1 MEITYYE
8 MKIYTLIMLAS
19 ILSLIFYPFS
29 AYTQSDTV
37 IVNWYTGWGSICG
50 GPSGNFACTPPW
62 SGSGNWDNGI
72 RTFTDPVLPG
82 NTVTKVEVIVYKVDC
97 GINTLTVELNGQ
109 LVSTEC
115 CDPSMYVCNNG
126 VGCDISIHVRSFLA
140 GFPGYVYGGTNTLQ
154 LIPDSTVCVDKAK
167 IILHYTSVQIPEIC
181 LVTVDTASNKNLV
194 VWEKTSFP
202 AASYNI
208 YRETSTPG
216 VYDSIAN
223 VPYNSLSNYLDV
235 SSDPNTQPHRYKIS
249 WIDSSGIESGLSYEH
264 KTIHLITDL
273 DTINNRVQLTWD
285 AYEGVSY
292 CNYTIY
298 RGVSSNNMNSLAI
311 VSGNT
316 TTYTDFSPISDTSCY
331 MIEAVHL
338 NGCVA
343 TDPATNFN
351 LSYSNISCIS
361 DTGTTSVQ
369 IPEICIVTVDSAIN
383 KNVVVLEKTA
393 YPAASYNIYRE
404 TSTPGV
410 YDSIG
415 NVPYDSLS
423 IFIDLTSSPD
433 VKSDRYKIS
442 AIDSSG
448 TESGLN
454 NAHSTMQLTAT
465 DSMGVVNLIW
475 DSYEGF
481 AFATYTI
488 WRGANLDSMIVI
500 AFIPNSFTT
509 YSDVA
514 PPSDTMCYMIEV
526 VYTTGCTATDPAT
539 NINSSYSN
547 VICIGDTSASYVPI
561 MYDDEISI
569 YVYPNPFNSTTTF
582 EIKGIDKTITL
593 SFKLYNIVGSQ
604 IKMVSDIGIKKFVI
618 SMENF
623 PGGIYIYKIYSEDE
637 LISTGKLVVY

>member
-1 MEITYYE
+1 MKRKIFITA
-8 MKIYTLIMLAS
+8 LITF
-19 ILSLIFYPFS
+19 LIPII

-37 IVNWYTGWGSICG
+37 IVNWGTGWGTICG
-50 GPSGNFACTPPW
+50 DNDFACAEGT
-62 SGSGNWDNGI
+62 GSGNWGNGI
-72 RTFTDPVLPG
+72 RTFTDPVPPG
-82 NTVTKVEVIVYKVDC
+82 NIVTKVEVIVYKVDC
-97 GINTLTVELNGQ
+97 GLNTLTVELNGQ
-109 LVSTEC
+109 PVSTEC
-115 CDPSMYVCNNG
+115 CIGTCTGLPEECWPTNH
-126 VGCDISIHVRSFLA
+126 IRTAAA

-154 LIPDSTVCVDKAK
+154 LIYDTTNVCVDRAE

-181 LVTVDTASNKNLV
+181 LVTVDTATNKNLV
-194 VWEKTSFP
+194 VWEKTFFP

-216 VYDSIAN
+216 VYDSITN
-223 VPYNSLSNYLDV
+223 VPYNSLSTYLDV
-235 SSDPNTQPHRYKIS
+235 GSDPNTQPDRYKIS
-249 WIDSSGIESGLSYEH
+249 WIDSLGIESGLSYEH
-264 KTIHLITDL
+264 KTIHLTTDL

-285 AYEGVSY
+285 AYEGVSF

-298 RGVSSNNMNSLAI
+298 RGVSPNNMDLLAI

-316 TTYTDFSPISDTSCY
+316 TTFTDFSPLSDTSCY
-331 MIEAVHL
+331 MIEVVHF

-343 TDPATNFN
+343 TDPVTNFN

-369 IPEICIVTVDSAIN
+369 IPEICIVTVDSASN
-383 KNVVVLEKTA
+383 KNVVVWEKTA

-404 TSTPGV
+404 TSTPSV

-442 AIDSSG
+442 AIDPSG
-448 TESGLN
+448 TESGLS

-481 AFATYTI
+481 AFSTYTI
-488 WRGANLDSMIVI
+488 WRGTNLDSMIVI
-500 AFIPNSFTT
+500 AFIPSSFTT

-514 PPSDTMCYMIEV
+514 PPSDTICYMIEV
-526 VYTTGCTATDPAT
+526 VYATGCTATDPAT

-547 VICIGDTSASYVPI
+547 VICISDTSTSYVPI

-582 EIKGIDKTITL
+582 EIRGD
-593 SFKLYNIVGSQ
+593 
-604 IKMVSDIGIKKFVI
+604 
-618 SMENF
+618 
-623 PGGIYIYKIYSEDE
+623 
-637 LISTGKLVVY
+637 

>member
-1 MEITYYE
+1 MKRKIFITA
-8 MKIYTLIMLAS
+8 LITF
-19 ILSLIFYPFS
+19 LIPFTVYS
-29 AYTQSDTV
+29 QSDTV
-37 IVNWYTGWGSICG
+37 IVQWSTSWGSICG
-50 GPSGNFACTPPW
+50 GPTGNYACNPPW
-62 SGSGNWDNGI
+62 TGSGDWNNGI
-72 RTFTDPVLPG
+72 RTFTDPIPPG
-82 NTVTKVEVIVYKVDC
+82 NIVTKVEVTVFKVDC
-97 GINTLTVELNGQ
+97 GLNTLTTELNGQ
-109 LVSTEC
+109 LISTEC
-115 CDPSMYVCNNG
+115 CSGDCLDGSCWPTY
-126 VGCDISIHVRSFLA
+126 HVRTEAA
-140 GFPGYVYGGTNTLQ
+140 GFPGYVYGGMNTFQ
-154 LIPDSTVCVDKAK
+154 LIPDTTDVCVDRAE
-167 IILHYTSVQIPEIC
+167 IILYYTNIQIPEIC
-181 LVTVDTASNKNLV
+181 LVTVDTATNKNLV

-216 VYDSIAN
+216 IYDSIAN

-235 SSDPNTQPHRYKIS
+235 SSDPNTQPDRYKIS
-249 WIDSSGIESGLSYEH
+249 WIDSSGNESGLSYEH

-298 RGVSSNNMNSLAI
+298 RGVSPNNMNSLAI

-316 TTYTDFSPISDTSCY
+316 TTFTDFSPLSDTSCY
-331 MIEAVHL
+331 MIEGVHL

-343 TDPATNFN
+343 TDPATSFN

-361 DTGTTSVQ
+361 DTGTTSVL

-383 KNVVVLEKTA
+383 KNVVVWEKTA
-393 YPAASYNIYRE
+393 YPAASYNIYKE
-404 TSTPGV
+404 STPGV
-410 YDSIG
+410 YNSIG
-415 NVPYDSLS
+415 NVLYDSLS
-423 IFIDLTSSPD
+423 IFIDLISFPD
-433 VKSDRYKIS
+433 VNSDRYKIS

-448 TESGLN
+448 TESGLG

-488 WRGANLDSMIVI
+488 WRGPNLDSMIVI

-514 PPSDTMCYMIEV
+514 PPSDTICYMIEV
-526 VYTTGCTATDPAT
+526 VYATGCTATDPAT

-547 VICIGDTSASYVPI
+547 AICIGDTITTYVPI
-561 MYDDEISI
+561 TYDETISI
-569 YVYPNPFNSTTTF
+569 HVYPNPFNSTTIFEIRGIYEDKPLTF
-582 EIKGIDKTITL
+582 E
-593 SFKLYNIVGSQ
+593 LYNIIGEQVRV
-604 IKMVSDIGIKKFVI
+604 ISDITFPKFII
-618 SMENF
+618 SRENL
-623 PGGIYIYKIYSEDE
+623 PGGIYIYKINSNNG
-637 LISTGKLVVY
+637 LIGAGKLVIN